1 MATWKNWKQFCIA
14 LPSTWRIWI
23 DFVKSVTINGVCNYA
38 KLLFCFLWMIDQ
50 SSRLSCGLF
59 QFITDTILVADKN
72 YFPVNWQTCWVKVEL
87 FGLFMM
93 IVIVLLVVFLSLMNC
108 WFECL
113 IWVSALLLDLFFPS
127 QFLQILLISHSLF
140 FHHVVMFNMVWWFDQ
155 FWHTSWQL
163 AVRKL
168 HRIALAKTHVW
179 KDRHSSKHAIYL
191 TPNRRIDT
199 APNMLFILLQGVVY
213 PFYPCH
219 HCRGLNS
226 NGSVGN
232 YHYHF

>member
-108 WFECL
+108 WFECFNLSVCFTFRPIFSFSVLTNFIDFSL
-113 IWVSALLLDLFFPS
+113 IIFSSCCNV
-127 QFLQILLISHSLF
+127 QYG
-140 FHHVVMFNMVWWFDQ
+140 MMVW
-155 FWHTSWQL
+155 SIL
-163 AVRKL
+163 A
-168 HRIALAKTHVW
+168 
-179 KDRHSSKHAIYL
+179 Y
-191 TPNRRIDT
+191 
-199 APNMLFILLQGVVY
+199 
-213 PFYPCH
+213 
-219 HCRGLNS
+219 
-226 NGSVGN
+226 
-232 YHYHF
+232 